1 MWQQT
6 SEAGMAH
13 CMWRLVLHGSHTWAD
28 TPLRQNSYWLSQ
40 VPQLTTQEDRG
51 TWLLLT
57 PSYWIQFCN
66 KWELGCRSKRY
77 QQQLLMQNRLKT
89 NARILSCDKNL
100 QIFFKYLI
108 YFLNIADKTIDMA
121 AHIGIIGSGLIGKS
135 WAMIFASVGYK
146 VRLFVC

>member
-1 MWQQT
+1 M
-6 SEAGMAH
+6 
-13 CMWRLVLHGSHTWAD
+13 VAD
-28 TPLRQNSYWLSQ
+28 QKDIINSYS
-40 VPQLTTQEDRG
+40 
-51 TWLLLT
+51 
-57 PSYWIQFCN
+57 C
-66 KWELGCRSKRY
+66 
-77 QQQLLMQNRLKT
+77 NRLKT